1 MLDNKPLI
9 VAISVAVLAL
19 LGIAGYFVLSGD
31 NSDPK
36 KNQQEI
42 SIPPAVPDPKP
53 ELESTSEPAPIQRIE
68 SISADDELLASE
80 KEPQGKIFTLPHL
93 DESDQ
98 LVRDGV
104 IALSRHEAINA
115 WLAPN
120 ELVRKFVAV
129 VDNIARGQVAREP
142 IGYLAPEGAFL
153 VVRIDDHSYTLDPV
167 SYRRFDVFT
176 EIVISFDTRRS
187 VELLEFLNPL
197 FQKAYGELG
206 YGEAAFEDVL
216 ITALDNLL
224 ETPVL
229 EAPIRLKRPV
239 VMFEFEDPDLE
250 SLNPVQKQLIR
261 MGPRNTRLLQMKIRE
276 FLAEFRAV
284 P

>member
-19 LGIAGYFVLSGD
+19 LGITGYFVLFGE

-36 KNQQEI
+36 KNQQEV
-42 SIPPAVPDPKP
+42 SIPLPIPEQKP
-53 ELESTSEPAPIQRIE
+53 ELESTSEPAPIQTMA
-68 SISADDELLASE
+68 SVSANDELLTSG
-80 KEPQGKIFTLPHL
+80 KKPQEKIFTLPHL

-98 LVRDGV
+98 LVRDSV
-104 IALSRHEAINA
+104 ITLSRHEGINA

-129 VDNIARGQVAREP
+129 ADNIARGQVAREP
-142 IGYLAPEGAFL
+142 IGYLAPEGSFL
-153 VVRIDDHSYTLDPV
+153 VVPIDDQSYTLDPV

-206 YGEAAFEDVL
+206 YGEAAFDDVL
-216 ITALDNLL
+216 VTALDNLL

>member
-19 LGIAGYFVLSGD
+19 LGITGYFVLFGEKP
-31 NSDPK
+31 DPK
-36 KNQQEI
+36 KNQQEV
-42 SIPPAVPDPKP
+42 SIPLPIPEQKP
-53 ELESTSEPAPIQRIE
+53 ELESTSEPAPIQTME
-68 SISADDELLASE
+68 SVAATDELLTSG
-80 KEPQGKIFTLPHL
+80 KKPQEKIFTLPHL

-98 LVRDGV
+98 LVRDSV
-104 IALSRHEAINA
+104 ITLSRHEGINA

-142 IGYLAPEGAFL
+142 IGYLAPEGSFL

-206 YGEAAFEDVL
+206 YGEAAFDDVL

>member
-53 ELESTSEPAPIQRIE
+53 ELESTSEPAPIQTIE

-80 KEPQGKIFTLPHL
+80 KETQGKIFTLPHL

>member
-19 LGIAGYFVLSGD
+19 LGITGYFVLFGE

-36 KNQQEI
+36 KNQQEV
-42 SIPPAVPDPKP
+42 SIPLPIPDPKP
-53 ELESTSEPAPIQRIE
+53 ELESTSEPAPIQKMA
-68 SISADDELLASE
+68 SVSANDELLTSG
-80 KEPQGKIFTLPHL
+80 KKPQEKIFTLPHL

-98 LVRDGV
+98 LVRDSV
-104 IALSRHEAINA
+104 ITLSRHEGINA

-142 IGYLAPEGAFL
+142 IGYLAPEGSFL
-153 VVRIDDHSYTLDPV
+153 VVPIDDHRYTLDPV

-206 YGEAAFEDVL
+206 YGEAAFDDVL

-224 ETPVL
+224 ATPVL
-229 EAPIRLKRPV
+229 EVPIRLKRPV
-239 VMFEFEDPDLE
+239 VMFEFEDSDLE